1 LLKKTKRVIA
11 VESVVASIIGTLF
24 EEGLS
29 IEKKNDVYALVSL
42 NRHLLRHKI
51 MRR

>member
-1 LLKKTKRVIA
+1 MLKKKNRVIA
-11 VESVVASIIGTLF
+11 VESVVASIMGTLF
-24 EEGLS
+24 DEGQS

-42 NRHLLRHKI
+42 NRHLIRHKI